1 MRLSGVP
8 GSSCIRMLI
17 SCRKDESNNQE
28 KETEKKN
35 KKQTETR
42 DEEKRVSVSMHACE
56 GKSAGE
62 TF

>member
-1 MRLSGVP
+1 
-8 GSSCIRMLI
+8 MLI